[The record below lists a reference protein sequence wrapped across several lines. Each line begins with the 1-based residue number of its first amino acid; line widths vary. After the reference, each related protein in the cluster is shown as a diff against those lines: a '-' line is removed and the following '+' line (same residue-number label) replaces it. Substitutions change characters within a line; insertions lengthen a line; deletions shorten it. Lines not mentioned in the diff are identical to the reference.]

1 MHVLLDDDLGRLTV
15 RRLRP
20 WHRWLARGLA
30 ARLDRQLAEG
40 TRPESSA
47 ILAARA
53 MFLTFV
59 EYRRSLAASLRRI
72 LAAAAPV
79 PPDARPRSAA
89 APSSAGAARPRLTA
103 GPSAAFARQPFL
115 PLRSRILAAAAPVPP
130 DARPRSAAAPSS
142 AGAAR
147 PRLTAG
153 PSAAFARQPFL
164 PLRRDRIAR
173 SASELAGLADFLAE
187 QGPVP
192 AQGVAM
198 VSQLLADG
206 AGPLYRT
213 GSRDDLSAI
222 IERASQALI
231 R

>member
-30 ARLDRQLAEG
+30 ARLDRQLADG
-40 TRPESSA
+40 ARPEASP

-53 MFLTFV
+53 MFLTSTGF
-59 EYRRSLAASLRRI
+59 RRALAASLRRI
-72 LAAAAPV
+72 LAASASAS
-79 PPDARPRSAA
+79 PDGRQRPSPMGVAR
-89 APSSAGAARPRLTA
+89 RPY
-103 GPSAAFARQPFL
+103 
-115 PLRSRILAAAAPVPP
+115 V
-130 DARPRSAAAPSS
+130 
-142 AGAAR
+142 
-147 PRLTAG
+147 
-153 PSAAFARQPFL
+153 

-173 SASELAGLADFLAE
+173 SESELAGLAGFLAK
-187 QGPVP
+187 QGPVS
-192 AQGVAM
+192 ARGVAM

-206 AGPLYRT
+206 GGPLYRA
-213 GSRDDLSAI
+213 GSRDDLDAV

>member
-40 TRPESSA
+40 ARPEASA

-53 MFLTFV
+53 MFLTSV
-59 EYRRSLAASLRRI
+59 EFRRGLAASLRRI
-72 LAAAAPV
+72 LVAAAAPDTAAPPAV
-79 PPDARPRSAA
+79 PASPDAGTA
-89 APSSAGAARPRLTA
+89 APASPAARLRLAA

-115 PLRSRILAAAAPVPP
+115 PLR
-130 DARPRSAAAPSS
+130 
-142 AGAAR
+142 G
-147 PRLTAG
+147 
-153 PSAAFARQPFL
+153 
-164 PLRRDRIAR
+164 DRIAR
-173 SASELAGLADFLAE
+173 SASELAGLAGFLAG

-192 AQGVAM
+192 ARGVAM

-206 AGPLYRT
+206 GGPLYRV
-213 GSRDDLSAI
+213 GSRDDLDAV

>member
-30 ARLDRQLAEG
+30 ERLDRQLADG
-40 TRPESSA
+40 ARPEASA

-53 MFLTFV
+53 MFLTSAGF
-59 EYRRSLAASLRRI
+59 RRVLAASLRRI
-72 LAAAAPV
+72 LTASTSPDGPGW
-79 PPDARPRSAA
+79 PPATGVAR
-89 APSSAGAARPRLTA
+89 RPH
-103 GPSAAFARQPFL
+103 
-115 PLRSRILAAAAPVPP
+115 V
-130 DARPRSAAAPSS
+130 
-142 AGAAR
+142 
-147 PRLTAG
+147 
-153 PSAAFARQPFL
+153 

-173 SASELAGLADFLAE
+173 SASELAGLAGFLAR

-198 VSQLLADG
+198 VSQLLTDG
-206 AGPLYRT
+206 GGPLYRA
-213 GSRDDLSAI
+213 GSREDLDAI
-222 IERASQALI
+222 IERASQALT

>member
-20 WHRWLARGLA
+20 WHRMLARGLA
-30 ARLDRQLAEG
+30 TRLDRQLADG
-40 TRPESSA
+40 VPPEASA

-53 MFLTFV
+53 MFLTSVGF
-59 EYRRSLAASLRRI
+59 RRALAASLRRI
-72 LAAAAPV
+72 LAASAS
-79 PPDARPRSAA
+79 PDRPQQPATSVAR
-89 APSSAGAARPRLTA
+89 RPY
-103 GPSAAFARQPFL
+103 
-115 PLRSRILAAAAPVPP
+115 V
-130 DARPRSAAAPSS
+130 
-142 AGAAR
+142 
-147 PRLTAG
+147 
-153 PSAAFARQPFL
+153 

-173 SASELAGLADFLAE
+173 SAAGLAGLAGFLAE

-198 VSQLLADG
+198 VSQLLTDG
-206 AGPLYRT
+206 GGPLYRA
-213 GSRDDLSAI
+213 GRRDDLNAI

>member
-1 MHVLLDDDLGRLTV
+1 MHVLLDDELGRLTV

-30 ARLDRQLAEG
+30 ARLDRQLADG
-40 TRPESSA
+40 APPEAST

-53 MFLTFV
+53 MFLTSV
-59 EYRRSLAASLRRI
+59 EFRRGLAASLRRI
-72 LAAAAPV
+72 LATAGAA
-79 PPDARPRSAA
+79 PPDARPRLA
-89 APSSAGAARPRLTA
+89 A
-103 GPSAAFARQPFL
+103 GPSA
-115 PLRSRILAAAAPVPP
+115 
-130 DARPRSAAAPSS
+130 
-142 AGAAR
+142 
-147 PRLTAG
+147 T
-153 PSAAFARQPFL
+153 FARQPFL

-173 SASELAGLADFLAE
+173 SAPELAGLAGFLAE

-198 VSQLLADG
+198 VSQLLSDG
-206 AGPLYRT
+206 GGPLYHA
-213 GSRDDLSAI
+213 GSRDDLDTV

>member
-103 GPSAAFARQPFL
+103 DRQLLSRASLFSRSAGTGSPGRHPSWPGWPTSSRSKA
-115 PLRSRILAAAAPVPP
+115 RSR
-130 DARPRSAAAPSS
+130 PR
-142 AGAAR
+142 
-147 PRLTAG
+147 
-153 PSAAFARQPFL
+153 
-164 PLRRDRIAR
+164 
-173 SASELAGLADFLAE
+173 
-187 QGPVP
+187 
-192 AQGVAM
+192 
-198 VSQLLADG
+198 
-206 AGPLYRT
+206 
-213 GSRDDLSAI
+213 GSRW
-222 IERASQALI
+222 
-231 R
+231 

>member
-30 ARLDRQLAEG
+30 ARLDRELADG
-40 TRPESSA
+40 ARPEASA

-53 MFLTFV
+53 MFLTSAGF
-59 EYRRSLAASLRRI
+59 RRALATSLRRI
-72 LAAAAPV
+72 LATAV
-79 PPDARPRSAA
+79 SPDARPR
-89 APSSAGAARPRLTA
+89 
-103 GPSAAFARQPFL
+103 PSAAGVAY
-115 PLRSRILAAAAPVPP
+115 PP
-130 DARPRSAAAPSS
+130 HV
-142 AGAAR
+142 
-147 PRLTAG
+147 
-153 PSAAFARQPFL
+153 Q
-164 PLRRDRIAR
+164 LRRDQIAR
-173 SASELAGLADFLAE
+173 SASELAGLAGFLAG

-206 AGPLYRT
+206 GGPLYRA
-213 GSRDDLSAI
+213 GSRDDLNAI
-222 IERASQALI
+222 IERAAQALV